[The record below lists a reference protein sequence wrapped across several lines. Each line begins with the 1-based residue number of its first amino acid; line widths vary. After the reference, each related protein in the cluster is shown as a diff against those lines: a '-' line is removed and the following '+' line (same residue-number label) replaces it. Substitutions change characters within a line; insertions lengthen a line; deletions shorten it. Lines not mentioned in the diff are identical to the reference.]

1 MGDAVEVTPNH
12 SLLLCREHHVG
23 DGLATEALSQ
33 VLGGSLCSTW
43 KIDVGHGEVADV
55 ESDDSSG
62 WMKEFIL
69 GGELSVDE
77 GADAIPSLT
86 VVEDDIEVVGN
97 EGVIFKR

>member
-1 MGDAVEVTPNH
+1 
-12 SLLLCREHHVG
+12 
-23 DGLATEALSQ
+23 
-33 VLGGSLCSTW
+33 
-43 KIDVGHGEVADV
+43 
-55 ESDDSSG
+55 
-62 WMKEFIL
+62 MKEFIL